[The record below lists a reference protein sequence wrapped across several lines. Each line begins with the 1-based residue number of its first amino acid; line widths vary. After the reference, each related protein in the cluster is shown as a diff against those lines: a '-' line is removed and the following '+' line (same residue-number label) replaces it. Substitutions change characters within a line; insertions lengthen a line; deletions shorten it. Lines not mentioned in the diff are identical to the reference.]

1 MKFRDIIRSLEPY
14 VAGKAIPGGIKLA
27 SNENPLGPSPLAL
40 TAASEV
46 LTGVSRYPD
55 GTTNALRTALAAR
68 WDVEPD
74 MVVIGNG
81 SDEILV
87 MVAGALVEPGT
98 NCVTGEHTF
107 SQYGFATQI
116 FGGELRA
123 TPMPDGAFD
132 LAAIARDVDEKT
144 RIVFLCNPN
153 SPTGT
158 IIPRDEMHR
167 FVKALSNDVVI
178 VIDEAYGE
186 FADDPAFGD
195 SLDLVRRHDNVIRTR
210 TFSKV
215 YGLAGLRIGY
225 GIGNRELIDSVG
237 RLRQPFNSGSVGQ
250 VAACAA
256 LGDSEHVRATLANNK
271 IGKDRLYKLLH
282 ELGIPY
288 FRSQANFVCAE
299 LGDRCDEIV
308 ASVEEAGISIRP
320 LASFGMPEHVR
331 ITIGTEEEMNSL
343 ASALRSAMQSAG

>member
-1 MKFRDIIRSLEPY
+1 
-14 VAGKAIPGGIKLA
+14 
-27 SNENPLGPSPLAL
+27 
-40 TAASEV
+40 
-46 LTGVSRYPD
+46 
-55 GTTNALRTALAAR
+55 
-68 WDVEPD
+68 
-74 MVVIGNG
+74 
-81 SDEILV
+81 
-87 MVAGALVEPGT
+87 
-98 NCVTGEHTF
+98 
-107 SQYGFATQI
+107 
-116 FGGELRA
+116 
-123 TPMPDGAFD
+123 
-132 LAAIARDVDEKT
+132 
-144 RIVFLCNPN
+144 
-153 SPTGT
+153 
-158 IIPRDEMHR
+158 
-167 FVKALSNDVVI
+167 VKALSNDVVI